1 MTTMTRA
8 FRSFRVPLFA
18 AVAALVVV
26 MAGASWP
33 AAAQAPGDARWNAL
47 YDRIVRL
54 EHELRQMKR
63 HYEQRIRRLEE
74 RLGRQRGDAGRGA
87 APRQR
92 GAADDMF
99 APLPPLAEPRLR
111 VEFEG
116 ADMTARGDA
125 PGTSA
130 APAARTRPAAP
141 PAGGGPIALPGA
153 GGGGLAAPLTPGGGL
168 APGRVEARTLPP
180 VGGAPA
186 GAAAEAP
193 ARAATVAPELANL
206 SARELL
212 QKGRENF
219 LARRY
224 ARAEQ
229 AYRAWLARFGA
240 KPEAAQVR
248 YELGEALYVQG
259 RFKEAGRAYVQVY
272 QQHPES
278 RLAPAALLRL
288 GQALRRMGR
297 KKEACK
303 TWETLRRRFPDSR
316 QATRGVPREM
326 KRAGCKRG

>member
-1 MTTMTRA
+1 MTMMTRA
-8 FRSFRVPLFA
+8 FRSFRVSLLA
-18 AVAALVVV
+18 AVAGVAVA
-26 MAGASWP
+26 MGGAPWP

-92 GAADDMF
+92 AAADDDMF

-111 VEFEG
+111 VELEG
-116 ADMTARGDA
+116 ADMATRGTA
-125 PGTSA
+125 PG
-130 APAARTRPAAP
+130 APAPRARSLAPA
-141 PAGGGPIALPGA
+141 AGGGPIALPGA
-153 GGGGLAAPLTPGGGL
+153 GGGGLAAPLTPDGGGL

-186 GAAAEAP
+186 GTAAEAP
-193 ARAATVAPELANL
+193 ARAAVIAPELANL

-229 AYRAWLARFGA
+229 AYRAWLARFGTR
-240 KPEAAQVR
+240 PEAAQVR